1 MEKNKIYQLM
11 YSIKNEKKPENE
23 LLEDFKT
30 TLSTIKNFD
39 VNFYEKD
46 GKSGKHFLNEIIET
60 GHKGII
66 KYIIDEYKDKIVFSD
81 YKSSQAVLLYLSEK
95 GTYEDYKFFDK
106 LERETF
112 ENTKYPHHYLGYKRW
127 DRNKFIKATLLNDD
141 RRVFVSYIRSQEMNR
156 IDRLDTLTIRD
167 WFLDEKIINI
177 IPPICLYHIND
188 IKDEKNIDVYKKI
201 INLKKKVLKYSLFDE
216 ILLNNDGS
224 PPDIVKK
231 LQWLNEA
238 GAEPD
243 LIKKYIVNNILY
255 YKVVDRDFNEKEI
268 EDIIKIAKKYYHN
281 IEDYRDFFREKIINI
296 SSEFSYNI
304 SGKIPFTLNESSFII
319 YNNIIKNIEQKKETA
334 EKFLDYIFN
343 KVYREYLIEDN
354 LKIIFFLCKNLDIQ
368 IDNKYKDVLYNI
380 DPVIL
385 TDNREENIYQFISP
399 SLFNENLKTAD
410 YTNLFKKDL
419 IKGPYCIRRANEN
432 YSKSSFF
439 CASNEEMELSI
450 INKTENKEY
459 ILKELSLIELS
470 IAFNTDI
477 QPVYAERIHNKLKS
491 FYKLYPATYDISK
504 STILENIAID
514 FEKSNI
520 DNELFKTL
528 LTKQILDLNME
539 TKKNLSLNI
548 EIKSESKNKKRL

>member
-11 YSIKNEKKPENE
+11 YSINNEKKPENA

-39 VNFYEKD
+39 INFYEKD
-46 GKSGKHFLNEIIET
+46 GKKGKHFLNEIIET
-60 GHKGII
+60 GHEGII
-66 KYIIDEYKDKIVFSD
+66 KYIIDEYKNKIVFSD

-95 GTYEDYKFFDK
+95 GTYEDYKFFDE
-106 LERETF
+106 LEKKTF
-112 ENTKYPHHYLGYKRW
+112 ENNKLTSNYPGEKRW
-127 DRNKFIKATLLNDD
+127 DRSKFIKATLLNNDK
-141 RRVFVSYIRSQEMNR
+141 RIFINYIKSQDMNS

-167 WFLDEKIINI
+167 WFLDERIINI
-177 IPPICLYHIND
+177 IPPICLYQIND

-216 ILLNNDGS
+216 ILLNHDGS
-224 PPDIVKK
+224 PSDIVKK

-238 GAEPD
+238 GAEPN

-255 YKVVDRDFNEKEI
+255 YNVVDRDFNEKEI
-268 EDIIKIAKKYYHN
+268 EEITKIAKKYYN
-281 IEDYRDFFREKIINI
+281 NSEDYRDFFKERIIN
-296 SSEFSYNI
+296 SEFSYNS
-304 SGKIPFTLNESSFII
+304 SGKIPFILNKSSFII
-319 YNNIIKNIEQKKETA
+319 YNNIIENLEIKQETA
-334 EKFLDYIFN
+334 KKFLDYIFN
-343 KVYREYLIEDN
+343 KVYREYLMEDN
-354 LKIIFFLCKNLDIQ
+354 LKIIFFLCKNLNIE
-368 IDNKYKDVLYNI
+368 IDNKYKNVLYNI
-380 DPVIL
+380 NPVIL
-385 TDNREENIYQFISP
+385 TDNREENIYKFISP

-470 IAFNTDI
+470 IAFNIDI
-477 QPVYAERIHNKLKS
+477 QPVYAERIQNKLKS
-491 FYKLYPATYDISK
+491 FYKLYPEAYDISK

-520 DNELFKTL
+520 NNELFKTL

-539 TKKNLSLNI
+539 METKKNFNM
-548 EIKSESKNKKRL
+548 EIKFESKNKKRL

>member
-30 TLSTIKNFD
+30 TLSTIKDFD
-39 VNFYEKD
+39 VNFYEQD
-46 GKSGKHFLNEIIET
+46 GKNDKHFLNEIIET
-60 GHKGII
+60 GYNNII
-66 KYIIDEYKDKIVFSD
+66 KYVIDNYKDKIVFSD

-95 GTYEDYKFFDK
+95 GTYEDYNFFDE
-106 LERETF
+106 LEKKIF
-112 ENTKYPHHYLGYKRW
+112 ENSKLTNNYCGEKRW
-127 DRNKFIKATLLNDD
+127 NRSKFIKATLLNNDK
-141 RRVFVSYIRSQEMNR
+141 RIFINYIKSQDMNS
-156 IDRLDTLTIRD
+156 IDRLNTLTIRD
-167 WFLDEKIINI
+167 WFLDERIINI

-224 PPDIVKK
+224 PRDIVKK
-231 LQWLNEA
+231 LQWLNKA

-255 YKVVDRDFNEKEI
+255 YNVVDRDFNEKEI
-268 EDIIKIAKKYYHN
+268 EEITKIAKKYYN
-281 IEDYRDFFREKIINI
+281 NSEDYRDFFKERIIN
-296 SSEFSYNI
+296 SEFSYNS
-304 SGKIPFTLNESSFII
+304 SGKIPFILNKSSFII
-319 YNNIIKNIEQKKETA
+319 YNNIIENLELKKETA
-334 EKFLDYIFN
+334 KKFLDYIFN
-343 KVYREYLIEDN
+343 KVYREYLMEDN
-354 LKIIFFLCKNLDIQ
+354 LKIIFFLCKNLNIE
-368 IDNKYKDVLYNI
+368 IDNKYKNVLYNI
-380 DPVIL
+380 NPVIL

-399 SLFNENLKTAD
+399 SLFNENSKTAD

-470 IAFNTDI
+470 IAFNIDI
-477 QPVYAERIHNKLKS
+477 QPVYAERIQNKLKS
-491 FYKLYPATYDISK
+491 FYKLYPEAYDISK

-520 DNELFKTL
+520 NNELFKTL

-548 EIKSESKNKKRL
+548 EIKSGSKNKKRL

>member
-11 YSIKNEKKPENE
+11 YSIKNEKKSENE

-30 TLSTIKNFD
+30 TLSIIKDFD
-39 VNFYEKD
+39 INFYEQD
-46 GKSGKHFLNEIIET
+46 GKNDKHFLNEIIET
-60 GHKGII
+60 DYNYII
-66 KYIIDEYKDKIVFSD
+66 KYVIDNYKDKIVFSD

-95 GTYEDYKFFDK
+95 GTYEDYKFFDQ
-106 LERETF
+106 LEKENF
-112 ENTKYPHHYLGYKRW
+112 ENSKLTSNYHGEKRW
-127 DRNKFIKATLLNDD
+127 NRSKFIKAALLNNDK
-141 RRVFVSYIRSQEMNR
+141 RIFINYIKSQDMNS
-156 IDRLDTLTIRD
+156 IDRLDNLTIRD
-167 WFLDEKIINI
+167 WFLDERIINI

-216 ILLNNDGS
+216 ILLQNNGS
-224 PPDIVKK
+224 PTDIVNK
-231 LQWLNEA
+231 LKLLNKA
-238 GAEPD
+238 GAEPN

-255 YKVVDRDFNEKEI
+255 YNVVDRDFNEKEI
-268 EDIIKIAKKYYHN
+268 EDITKIAKKYYN
-281 IEDYRDFFREKIINI
+281 NSENYRDFFRERIIN
-296 SSEFSYNI
+296 SEFSYNS
-304 SGKIPFTLNESSFII
+304 SGKIPFILNKSSFII
-319 YNNIIKNIEQKKETA
+319 YNNIIENVELKKETA
-334 EKFLDYIFN
+334 KNFLDYIFN
-343 KVYREYLIEDN
+343 KVYREYLMEDN
-354 LKIIFFLCKNLDIQ
+354 LKIIFFLCKNLNIE
-368 IDNKYKDVLYNI
+368 IDNKYKNVLYNI

-450 INKTENKEY
+450 INKTENKEN

-470 IAFNTDI
+470 ITFNTDI
-477 QPVYAERIHNKLKS
+477 QPVYAERIQNKLKS
-491 FYKLYPATYDISK
+491 FYKLYPEAYEISK
-504 STILENIAID
+504 STILESIAID

-520 DNELFKTL
+520 NNELFKTL

-539 TKKNLSLNI
+539 TKKNLNLNI
-548 EIKSESKNKKRL
+548 GVKSESKNKKRL

>member
-11 YSIKNEKKPENE
+11 YSINNEKKSENE

-60 GHKGII
+60 GNKGII
-66 KYIIDEYKDKIVFSD
+66 KYIIDEYKDQIVFSD

-95 GTYEDYKFFDK
+95 GTYEDYKFFDQ

-112 ENTKYPHHYLGYKRW
+112 ENTKYPHHYFGEKRW

-141 RRVFVSYIRSQEMNR
+141 RRVFVSYITSQDMNS
-156 IDRLDTLTIRD
+156 IDRLDNLTIRD
-167 WFLDEKIINI
+167 WFLDERIINI
-177 IPPICLYHIND
+177 TPPICLYHINE
-188 IKDEKNIDVYKKI
+188 IKDEKNIEVYKKI
-201 INLKKKVLKYSLFDE
+201 IDLKKKVLKYALFDE
-216 ILLNNDGS
+216 ILLQNDGS
-224 PPDIVKK
+224 PTDIVNK
-231 LQWLNEA
+231 LKLLNKA
-238 GAEPD
+238 GAEPN

-255 YKVVDRDFNEKEI
+255 YNVVDRDFNGKEI
-268 EDIIKIAKKYYHN
+268 EDITKIAKKYYKN
-281 IEDYRDFFREKIINI
+281 SEDYRDFFREIIVN
-296 SSEFSYNI
+296 SEFSYNS
-304 SGKIPFTLNESSFII
+304 SGKIPFVLNKSSFII
-319 YNNIIKNIEQKKETA
+319 YNNIIENVELKKETA
-334 EKFLDYIFN
+334 KNFLDYIFN

-354 LKIIFFLCKNLDIQ
+354 LKIIFFLCKNLNIE
-368 IDNKYKDVLYNI
+368 IDNKYKNALYNI

-399 SLFNENLKTAD
+399 SLFNENLKMAD

-450 INKTENKEY
+450 INKTENKEN
-459 ILKELSLIELS
+459 ILKDLTLIELS

-477 QPVYAERIHNKLKS
+477 QPVYAERINNKLKS
-491 FYKLYPATYDISK
+491 FYKLYPAAYDISK
-504 STILENIAID
+504 STILESIAID

-520 DNELFKTL
+520 NNELFKIL

-548 EIKSESKNKKRL
+548 GIKSESKKRL

>member
-11 YSIKNEKKPENE
+11 YSINNEKKPENE

-60 GHKGII
+60 GYNDII
-66 KYIIDEYKDKIVFSD
+66 KYVIDNYKDKIVFSD
-81 YKSSQAVLLYLSEK
+81 YKSSQAILLYLSEK

-112 ENTKYPHHYLGYKRW
+112 EETKFPHHYLGEKRW
-127 DRNKFIKATLLNDD
+127 NRNKFIKATLLNDD
-141 RRVFVSYIRSQEMNR
+141 RRVFVSYITSQDMNS
-156 IDRLDTLTIRD
+156 IDRLDNLTIRN
-167 WFLDEKIINI
+167 WFLDERIISI
-177 IPPICLYHIND
+177 IHPICLYHINE
-188 IKDEKNIDVYKKI
+188 IKDEKNIEVYKKI
-201 INLKKKVLKYSLFDE
+201 IDLKKKILKYALFDE
-216 ILLNNDGS
+216 ILLQNEGS
-224 PPDIVKK
+224 PTDIVNK
-231 LQWLNEA
+231 LKLLNEA
-238 GAEPD
+238 GAEPN

-255 YKVVDRDFNEKEI
+255 YNVVDRDFNEKEI
-268 EDIIKIAKKYYHN
+268 EDITKIAKKYYKSS
-281 IEDYRDFFREKIINI
+281 EDYRDFFRERIVN
-296 SSEFSYNI
+296 SEFSYNS
-304 SGKIPFTLNESSFII
+304 SGKIPFVLNKSSFII
-319 YNNIIKNIEQKKETA
+319 YNNIIENVELKKETA
-334 EKFLDYIFN
+334 KNFLDYIFN
-343 KVYREYLIEDN
+343 KVYREYLMEDN
-354 LKIIFFLCKNLDIQ
+354 LKIIFFLCKNLNIE
-368 IDNKYKDVLYNI
+368 IDNKYKNVLYNI

-399 SLFNENLKTAD
+399 SLFNENFKTAD

-470 IAFNTDI
+470 IAFNIDI

-491 FYKLYPATYDISK
+491 FYKLYPAAYDISK
-504 STILENIAID
+504 STILESIAID

-520 DNELFKTL
+520 NNELFKTL

-548 EIKSESKNKKRL
+548 GIKSESKNKKRL

>member
-11 YSIKNEKKPENE
+11 YSINNEKKPENE
-23 LLEDFKT
+23 LLGDFKT
-30 TLSTIKNFD
+30 TLSAIKNFD

-46 GKSGKHFLNEIIET
+46 GKSGKHFLNKIIET
-60 GHKGII
+60 GYNDII
-66 KYIIDEYKDKIVFSD
+66 KYVIDNYKDKIVFSD

-106 LERETF
+106 LEKETF
-112 ENTKYPHHYLGYKRW
+112 ENSKLTSNYHGEKRW
-127 DRNKFIKATLLNDD
+127 NRSKFIKAALLNNDK
-141 RRVFVSYIRSQEMNR
+141 RIFINYIKSQDMNS
-156 IDRLDTLTIRD
+156 IDRLNNLTIRD

-201 INLKKKVLKYSLFDE
+201 INLKKKVLKHSLFDE

-224 PPDIVKK
+224 PHDIVKK
-231 LQWLNEA
+231 LQWLNEV

-255 YKVVDRDFNEKEI
+255 YNVVDRDFNEQEI
-268 EDIIKIAKKYYHN
+268 KNIIKVAKKYYN
-281 IEDYRDFFREKIINI
+281 NSEDYRDFFKEKIIN
-296 SSEFSYNI
+296 SEFSYNS
-304 SGKIPFTLNESSFII
+304 SGKIPFILNKSSFII
-319 YNNIIKNIEQKKETA
+319 YNNIIENVELKKETA

-343 KVYREYLIEDN
+343 KVYREYLMEDN
-354 LKIIFFLCKNLDIQ
+354 LKIIFFLCKNLNIE
-368 IDNKYKDVLYNI
+368 IDNKYKNVLYNI

-385 TDNREENIYQFISP
+385 TDKREENIYQFISP

-450 INKTENKEY
+450 INKTENKEN

-491 FYKLYPATYDISK
+491 FYKLYPAAYDISK